1 MNQQEMPTH
10 DEVINM
16 AATSSSPTGQAAG
29 SVTPTRRQRSL
40 RWRYLVLAVTASILV
55 LNYAD
60 RSALAVAG
68 PTLMKDLH
76 MSDTEFGLL
85 SSAFFVGY
93 VPFCFIGGSLSDR
106 KGTRSIMGLAVAWWS
121 VFTAL
126 TAVGVGFVSLLVIR
140 LLFGFGEGPQGAV
153 STKALR
159 NWFPQREMG
168 TAVGFAQ
175 GATPL
180 GGAIGTPLVAALISA
195 SGGNW
200 RLPFIILGLIG
211 ALCTVGW
218 VVVVRDRPD
227 LHPWATARDIEEASQ
242 RLEPDA
248 GQSEDQAPPVKYYLR
263 QPLVLATAFAFFG
276 YAWVL
281 YTFLSWFPT
290 YLVDERHVDLNH
302 LAIAGSVPWLVGV
315 IGVVVGGMVTDRVA
329 VRTGNPARARKAM
342 IVGGLIVTAVLFA
355 GIGTVTSAWAAV
367 GLMSAV
373 LFVLYLTTAQY
384 FALIADVVAQSK
396 LGSVMGFVHAIA
408 NLAGILAPAIV
419 GVLVSGAGSWTVTFA
434 VSGAVCIL
442 GAALLAC
449 FGRIPRPDAHA
460 G

>member
-1 MNQQEMPTH
+1 MATH
-10 DEVINM
+10 DEVISV
-16 AATSSSPTGQAAG
+16 AATPSSSTGSATG
-29 SVTPTRRQRSL
+29 SATPARRQRSL

-68 PTLMKDLH
+68 PTLMKNLH
-76 MSDTEFGLL
+76 LSDTEFGFL
-85 SSAFFVGY
+85 SSVFFLGY

-106 KGTRSIMGLAVAWWS
+106 RGPRWVMGLAVAWWS

-126 TAVGVGFVSLLVIR
+126 TAVGVNFVSLLVIR

-159 NWFPQREMG
+159 DWFPQREMG

-180 GGAIGTPLVAALISA
+180 GGAIGTPLVAVLISA
-195 SGGNW
+195 SAGNW
-200 RLPFIILGLIG
+200 RLPFIVLGVIG
-211 ALCTVGW
+211 VLCTVGW

-227 LHPWATARDIEEASQ
+227 LHPWATARDIEEARQ
-242 RLEPDA
+242 RFEPDA
-248 GQSEDQAPPVKYYLR
+248 SQPEDQAPPVKYYLR
-263 QPLVLATAFAFFG
+263 QPLVLATAVAFFG

-281 YTFLSWFPT
+281 YTFLTWFPT
-290 YLVDERHVDLNH
+290 YLVDERHVNLSH
-302 LAIAGSVPWLVGV
+302 LAVAGAVPWIVGV
-315 IGVVVGGMVTDRVA
+315 VGVVVGGAVTDRVA
-329 VRTGNPARARKAM
+329 VRTGNPQRARKAM
-342 IVGGLIVTAVLFA
+342 IVGGLVVTAVLFA
-355 GIGTVTSAWAAV
+355 GIAAVTSAWAAV

-373 LFVLYLTTAQY
+373 LFMLYLTCAQY
-384 FALIADVVAQSK
+384 FALIADVVAQPR
-396 LGSVMGFVHAIA
+396 LGAVMGFVHAIA

-419 GVLVSGAGSWTVTFA
+419 GVLVSGPGSWTTTFG
-434 VSGAVCIL
+434 VSAGVCIL
-442 GAALLAC
+442 GAVLLAC
-449 FGRIPRPDAHA
+449 FGRTARPGAQT

>member
-1 MNQQEMPTH
+1 MPTH
-10 DEVINM
+10 NEVITM
-16 AATSSSPTGQAAG
+16 AGAPSSSTGQASGTVRPA
-29 SVTPTRRQRSL
+29 RRQRSL

-68 PTLMKDLH
+68 PTLMKNLH
-76 MSDTEFGLL
+76 MSDTEFGFL
-85 SSAFFVGY
+85 SSVFYLGY
-93 VPFCFIGGSLSDR
+93 VPFCFVGGSLSDR
-106 KGTRSIMGLAVAWWS
+106 RGSRSVMGLAVAWWS

-126 TAVGVGFVSLLVIR
+126 TAVGASFVSLLVIR

-180 GGAIGTPLVAALISA
+180 GGAIGTPLVAVLISA
-195 SGGNW
+195 SAGNW
-200 RLPFIILGLIG
+200 RLPFIVLGVIG

-227 LHPWATARDIEEASQ
+227 LHPRATARDIEEARQ
-242 RLEPDA
+242 RLEPEA
-248 GQSEDQAPPVKYYLR
+248 SQVEEQAPPVRYYLR
-263 QPLVLATAFAFFG
+263 QPLVLATAAAFFG

-302 LAIAGSVPWLVGV
+302 LAIAGAVPWIVGV
-315 IGVVVGGMVTDRVA
+315 IGVVVGGMVTDRIA
-329 VRTGNPARARKAM
+329 VRTGNPSGARKAM
-342 IVGGLIVTAVLFA
+342 IVGGLTVTAVLFA
-355 GIGTVTSAWAAV
+355 GISIVTSAWAAV

-373 LFVLYLTTAQY
+373 LFVLYLTCAQY
-384 FALIADVVAQSK
+384 FALIADVVAQRR

-419 GVLVSGAGSWTVTFA
+419 GTLVGGPGSWTVIFGISA
-434 VSGAVCIL
+434 AVCIV
-442 GAALLAC
+442 GAAVLAF
-449 FGRIPRPDAHA
+449 FGHTPRLAPSRAEPA
-460 G
+460 ES